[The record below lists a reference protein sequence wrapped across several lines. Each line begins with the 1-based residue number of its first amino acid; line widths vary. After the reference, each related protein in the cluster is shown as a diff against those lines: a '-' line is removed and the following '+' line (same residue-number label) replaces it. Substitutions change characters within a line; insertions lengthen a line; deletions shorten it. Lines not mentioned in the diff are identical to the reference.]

1 MNNIRTKNISG
12 TTYYAAKDL
21 LQLFAVSNYTL
32 KRYVPQEDKL
42 ITSMPTTSGTQDL
55 LAISPS
61 GVLALAKKSSLGT
74 DKVNR
79 ILQLLNIDIIQ
90 DKEDVLDNL
99 IPFDNPSF
107 GTIRTLLISGD
118 PWFVGK
124 DVAEVLGYGDG
135 NKNSKAL
142 SNAIADHVDGDD
154 KGVTIL
160 PTPGGPQ
167 KTIIINEPGL
177 YSLVFS
183 SKLPTAKAFK
193 HWVTHDVIPS
203 IRKTGGY
210 VSNADLFVDT
220 YLPFADEAT
229 KDLFRANLKVI
240 DDQNKKI
247 KEQNQL
253 IDTQKTE
260 IDYQKEVIR
269 GLTND
274 LPVPEM
280 RQLINRIIRKGKHFG
295 QRWTLLYKEVKY
307 MHHINIPHRFNN
319 YNENHPDNK
328 YETMLDFA
336 DKELHAIPQIFE
348 TCLKIYAS
356 DARDIVDYYY
366 KLRSVA

>member
-21 LQLFAVSNYTL
+21 LQAFSVSNYTL

-90 DKEDVLDNL
+90 DKEDVSNNL
-99 IPFDNPSF
+99 IPFKNPSF
-107 GTIRTLLISGD
+107 GTIRTLLISGE
-118 PWFVGK
+118 PFFVGR
-124 DVAEVLGYGDG
+124 DVAEALGYTDTI
-135 NKNSKAL
+135 NAL
-142 SNAIADHVDGDD
+142 KDHVDGDD
-154 KGVTIL
+154 KMGWQIATQKGVRQAT
-160 PTPGGPQ
+160 
-167 KTIIINEPGL
+167 IINEPGL
-177 YSLVFS
+177 YSLILS

-253 IDTQKTE
+253 IEEQKPHVEFSKHISGSEDLISIAQMAQILHDNDVSDMGE
-260 IDYQKEVIR
+260 IKLFRFLREQKV
-269 GLTND
+269 
-274 LPVPEM
+274 
-280 RQLINRIIRKGKHFG
+280 LISKGSRH
-295 QRWTLLYKEVKY
+295 
-307 MHHINIPHRFNN
+307 
-319 YNENHPDNK
+319 NHPYQQYLNAGYFKLVERTRFD
-328 YETMLDFA
+328 
-336 DKELHAIPQIFE
+336 QIEQRDVLYRKTLITGKGQEF
-348 TCLKIYAS
+348 IYDLVKRNYHKA
-356 DARDIVDYYY
+356 A
-366 KLRSVA
+366 

>member
-12 TTYYAAKDL
+12 ITYYAAKDL
-21 LQLFAVSNYTL
+21 LQLFSVSNYTL

-61 GVLALAKKSSLGT
+61 GVLALAKKSNLDT

-90 DKEDVLDNL
+90 DKEEISDNL
-99 IPFDNPSF
+99 IPFENPSF
-107 GTIRTLLISGD
+107 GTIRTLCIGND
-118 PWFVGK
+118 PWFVGR
-124 DVAEVLGYGDG
+124 DVAKALGY
-135 NKNSKAL
+135 KLARKAIL
-142 SNAIADHVDGDD
+142 DHVDKEDVL
-154 KGVTIL
+154 KWNTL
-160 PTPGGPQ
+160 TNGGPQ
-167 KTIIINEPGL
+167 EVVIINEPGL
-177 YSLVFS
+177 YSLILS

-210 VSNADLFVDT
+210 VSNVDLFVDT

-253 IDTQKTE
+253 IEEQKPHVEFSKHISGSEDLISIAQMAQILHDNNVSDMGE
-260 IDYQKEVIR
+260 IKLFRFLREQKV
-269 GLTND
+269 
-274 LPVPEM
+274 
-280 RQLINRIIRKGKHFG
+280 LISKGPRH
-295 QRWTLLYKEVKY
+295 
-307 MHHINIPHRFNN
+307 
-319 YNENHPDNK
+319 NHPYQQYLNAGYFKLVERTRFD
-328 YETMLDFA
+328 
-336 DKELHAIPQIFE
+336 QIEQRDVLYRKTLITGKGQEF
-348 TCLKIYAS
+348 IYDLVKRNYHKA
-356 DARDIVDYYY
+356 A
-366 KLRSVA
+366 